1 MRKSERLLLLCL
13 FLSGILILSCH
24 RATPNALRIVNINGG
39 ETLTADTEDEWT
51 TGSGEELE
59 EHSETPSYSVE
70 VEVSYTERGTGLPTY
85 PTDYTAR
92 VTDYTV
98 AFRDITPGAAPGEFA
113 PASVKGVCN
122 FVVTSDPEGKKT
134 VKQSILVLPASW
146 IDDYPELEDGKI
158 LNAKITLRGKDIIS
172 NLDVTGE
179 GILTITIA
187 NFEDDPNKRG
197 E

>member
-1 MRKSERLLLLCL
+1 MRKSETFLLLCL
-13 FLSGILILSCH
+13 FLLGILILSCH
-24 RATPNALRIVNINGG
+24 RATPNALRVININKGQ
-39 ETLTADTEDEWT
+39 TLTADTEDEWT

-92 VTDYTV
+92 ITEYTV
-98 AFRDITPGAAPGEFA
+98 TFKDITPGATPGEFV
-113 PASVKGVCN
+113 PTPVKGVCN
-122 FVVTSDPEGKKT
+122 FIVPSDPEGKKT
-134 VKQSILVLPASW
+134 VKQSILVLPAAW
-146 IDDYPELEDGKI
+146 IEAYPELEDGKI
-158 LNAKITLRGKDIIS
+158 LNAKITLKGKDIIS

-179 GILTITIA
+179 GILTINIA